1 MNNHRANAA
10 QSRLGAFM
18 VPRASRKPAT
28 AARSNT
34 SYADARRR
42 LACIERTA
50 PPPEPTLNALG
61 SESHAAYKTA
71 AVLMADNIE
80 APRALRAAGLRR

>member
-18 VPRASRKPAT
+18 VPRASRKPT
-28 AARSNT
+28 TPVRSST

-50 PPPEPTLNALG
+50 PPAEPTARALD
-61 SESHAAYKTA
+61 SRSHADYKTA
-71 AVLMADNIE
+71 AVLMADDVE
-80 APRALRAAGLRR
+80 ATRALRAAGLRR